1 MKNILL
7 IVSLVMFV
15 GLVSC
20 KSKKEVVD
28 QTSEVTDMPD
38 GVLTALDKLVATVG
52 VEGKKEDKFRSI
64 YNKYLDKRMEVKKQ
78 GGKPSKMAKEVLILR
93 DKQNAEMKKILTDE
107 QYQIYL
113 EAIEDSKGR
122 PQLQKNTLPDR

>member
-1 MKNILL
+1 
-7 IVSLVMFV
+7 MFV

-122 PQLQKNTLPDR
+122 PRLQKNTLPDR